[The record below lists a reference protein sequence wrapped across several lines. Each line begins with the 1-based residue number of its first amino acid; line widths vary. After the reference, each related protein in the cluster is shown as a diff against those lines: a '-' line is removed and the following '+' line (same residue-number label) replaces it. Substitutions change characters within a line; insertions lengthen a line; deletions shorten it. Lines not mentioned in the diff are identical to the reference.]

1 MEHHHRVETSVN
13 EISRHLAELTG
24 FRGTPTYAAAG
35 PGEVYRIALNPFH
48 AKQWLGWAPQT
59 RWSMGCAELW
69 SGFEA
74 S

>member
-1 MEHHHRVETSVN
+1 MN

-59 RWSMGCAELW
+59 SLVEGLRRTVEWFRS
-69 SGFEA
+69 
-74 S
+74 